1 MEAPV
6 LLALLFACATVNPS
20 LLPTHDLLADDG
32 GEIAPGGPVQL
43 AIVGD
48 MRPTIGADAAKGRVN
63 TPYTEARIVGDIS
76 TYVQRGD
83 VDGVVLLGDLVPY
96 SSTRTWKHFAQ
107 DWSSLLSGSEFPQPG
122 VLRTRTLPVAG
133 NHDRIGDG
141 RLVGFGASFPGV
153 GQEIG
158 FGRVASWQ
166 ASDVVT
172 KKRRWRLLLLDSD
185 KSALGTRWEE
195 QLRWL
200 DGALEGEYDGVLVF
214 MHHPRYTLARGQTA
228 DWNKAPSELLQHV
241 EDGTKLGMIKAVFA
255 GHAHT
260 TEVFLPSGPL
270 GEIYVTAG
278 GGGSPADSLPRR
290 GVVEGKDLAL
300 APSYDLALQ
309 KAVDRWSEA
318 GKLPQALVDKAQG
331 SGAWQDF
338 IGEYDVKG
346 MPVQGWMQLELD
358 GPDLALTFRMIGPD
372 GALADAWAATWDPK
386 SGWMTGR

>member
-1 MEAPV
+1 M

-20 LLPTHDLLADDG
+20 VLPTHDLLADDG
-32 GEIAPGGPVQL
+32 GEIAPGGAVQL

-63 TPYTEARIVGDIS
+63 TPYTEARIVGDMS

-83 VDGVVLLGDLVPY
+83 VDGVVLLGDMVPY

-107 DWSSLLSGSEFPQPG
+107 DWSPLLSSSELPPPG

-153 GQEIG
+153 GQDIG

-172 KKRRWRLLLLDSD
+172 KKHRWRLLVLDSD
-185 KSALGTRWEE
+185 KAALGTRWEE

-200 DGALEGEYDGVLVF
+200 DGALEGDYDGVIVF
-214 MHHPRYTLARGQTA
+214 MHHPRYTLAHGQTS
-228 DWNKAPSELLQHV
+228 DHNKGPSELLQHV
-241 EDGTKLGMIKAVFA
+241 EDGTKLGMIKAVFS

-260 TEVFLPSGPL
+260 TEVFLPNGPL

-309 KAVDRWSEA
+309 KSVERWAEA
-318 GKLPQALVDKAQG
+318 GQLPQTLVDKAEGTGSWQG
-331 SGAWQDF
+331 F

-346 MPVQGWMQLELD
+346 MPIQGWMHLELD
-358 GPDLALTFRMIGPD
+358 GADLGLTFRMIGPD
-372 GALADAWAATWDPK
+372 GSLTDAWAATWDAK
-386 SGWMTGR
+386 NGWLTGR